1 MTHDEIDKLVKKMTF
16 KEFKNFCTERACDGQ
31 WGFMEAL
38 IYSSIVIDINK
49 IKVKY
54 LGFIPSR
61 KKTEKARE
69 EAWQK
74 VKNGDYSVL
83 NKER

>member
-1 MTHDEIDKLVKKMTF
+1 MTHDEIDELVKKMTF

-61 KKTEKARE
+61 KRQKKLEK
-69 EAWQK
+69 K
-74 VKNGDYSVL
+74 LGK
-83 NKER
+83 K